1 MDSVISASG
10 LTKYYGDTLAVD
22 HISFEV
28 MAGEIFGFLGPNGA
42 GKTTTIRMLT
52 GLAQPSE
59 GTGKIWGYDL
69 RKDLIRAKK
78 VFGVVPET
86 SNLYDELSALD
97 NLVFMAQLYG
107 VPKSERRSRAE
118 QLLHLFGLRDKQG
131 LRFAAFSKGMKRAL
145 TIAAALIH
153 GPEVLFLDEPTAGLD
168 VMATRRLRALI
179 RELSE
184 QGITIFLTT
193 HNLEEADMLCHRLAI
208 LVQGKIV
215 VTDTPE
221 NLKGMIQEEETSIE
235 LSLSSMPTG
244 EAIYELQKDGRVT
257 RVIKRGDK
265 LRLYGRGVSGI
276 LNTALR
282 FAESRGLTVVSANT
296 IKPSLEDAFVRLTG
310 LSREVMMAEKDGGTD
325 DHQR

>member
-1 MDSVISASG
+1 MESVISASG
-10 LTKYYGDTLAVD
+10 LTKYYGNMLAVD

-28 MAGEIFGFLGPNGA
+28 KAGEIFGFLGPNGA

-59 GTGKIWGYDL
+59 GSGRILGYDIGN
-69 RKDLIRAKK
+69 DLIRAKK

-86 SNLYDELSALD
+86 SNLYEELSAVD

-107 VPKSERRSRAE
+107 VPKNERRNRAE
-118 QLLHLFGLRDKQG
+118 QLLHLFGLQEKRY

-145 TIAAALIH
+145 TVAAALIH
-153 GPEVLFLDEPTAGLD
+153 GPEVLFLDEPTVGLD
-168 VMATRRLRALI
+168 AMATRQLRTLI
-179 RELSE
+179 RRLSE
-184 QGITIFLTT
+184 QGITVFLTT

-208 LVQGKIV
+208 VVQGEIV

-221 NLKGMIQEEETSIE
+221 NLKAMVQEEGASIE
-235 LSLSSMPTG
+235 LSLSSMPPG
-244 EAIYELQKDGRVT
+244 EALYELQKDGRVA
-257 RVIKRGDK
+257 RVVKRGDK
-265 LRLYGRGVSGI
+265 LRLYGGEVSGI

-282 FAESRGLTVVSANT
+282 FAESHGLTIVSVST

-310 LSREVMMAEKDGGTD
+310 LSSEVMLAEKDGGRD
-325 DHQR
+325 GNKG